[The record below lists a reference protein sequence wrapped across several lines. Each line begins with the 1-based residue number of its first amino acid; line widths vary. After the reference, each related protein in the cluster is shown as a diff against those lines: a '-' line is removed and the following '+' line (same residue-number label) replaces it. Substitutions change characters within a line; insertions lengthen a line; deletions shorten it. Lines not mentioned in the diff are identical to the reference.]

1 MDFVINTNSEKK
13 QYIERDNFVV
23 ADNDEILRL
32 DVGSKPFKEDVSP
45 IFDIYCEFLH
55 LSNLEKEIYYILNY
69 KEDSFKSFNILSE
82 YVAKLFNRNSRSY
95 YVVLTSLL
103 TKGIIRYNDKG
114 VYLSDRYKI
123 ENVENVKYVVIKI
136 K

>member
-32 DVGSKPFKEDVSP
+32 DVGSKPFKEDVSS

-55 LSNLEKEIYYILNY
+55 LSNLEKEIYYTLNY
-69 KEDSFKSFNILSE
+69 KENSFKSFNTLSE

-114 VYLSDRYKI
+114 VYLSDRYRI
-123 ENVENVKYVVIKI
+123 ENVENVKYIVIKI

>member
-1 MDFVINTNSEKK
+1 MVDMPV
-13 QYIERDNFVV
+13 
-23 ADNDEILRL
+23 
-32 DVGSKPFKEDVSP
+32 
-45 IFDIYCEFLH
+45 
-55 LSNLEKEIYYILNY
+55 
-69 KEDSFKSFNILSE
+69 FKSQCLINVLKNVSTPSSFFRAFNTLSE

-114 VYLSDRYKI
+114 VYLSDRYRI
-123 ENVENVKYVVIKI
+123 ENVENVKYIVIKI

>member
-32 DVGSKPFKEDVSP
+32 DVSSKPFKEDVSS

-55 LSNLEKEIYYILNY
+55 LSNLEKEIYYTLNY
-69 KEDSFKSFNILSE
+69 KENSFKSFNTLSE

-123 ENVENVKYVVIKI
+123 ENVENVKYIVIKI

>member
-1 MDFVINTNSEKK
+1 MDVS
-13 QYIERDNFVV
+13 
-23 ADNDEILRL
+23 
-32 DVGSKPFKEDVSP
+32 SKPFKEDVSP

-55 LSNLEKEIYYILNY
+55 LSNLEKEIYYTLNY
-69 KEDSFKSFNILSE
+69 KESSFKSFNTLSE

-123 ENVENVKYVVIKI
+123 ENVESVKYIVIKI